1 MTFAARSFS
10 IRMMEIARDIADA
23 RKIVR
28 AARSE
33 GRRITFVPTMGAL
46 HLAHVSLMHAAKGG
60 DSFLVVSIFVN
71 PTQFGPN
78 EDFEEYPRDEAHDL
92 TACEQA
98 GVDLVF
104 LPSTDAMYPSDSA
117 TTVRVDK
124 LTDTL
129 CGARRPG
136 HFDGVATVVTKLFNI
151 IQPDA
156 AYFGRKDAQQL
167 AVISRMTR
175 DLDMP
180 IEIVGCPTVREEDGL
195 AVSSRNAYL
204 NQQERRQATCLY
216 RSLNKAM
223 NMIESER
230 TDADA
235 IIDAM
240 RRIIDEAGPATV
252 DYISIVDPASM
263 QPVKRID
270 RGVLVALAVRI
281 GPTRLIDNIEVDPR
295 PVSR

>member
-1 MTFAARSFS
+1 
-10 IRMMEIARDIADA
+10 MMEIARDIADA